1 MNVGRRICSRLAT
14 TEIGR
19 AVAEVACGGK
29 YFDATVIGMSGT
41 VKCRH
46 RSMRAWLGLFAGCL
60 LLLVKG
66 ANAAY
71 ANSPIPHSCTIAS
84 TNVHFGSYDPRDTAP
99 RKATVH
105 VTVTCSAGTEYSI
118 SVGPGDN
125 YDDRRKM
132 ISADGLAYELLRPA
146 SDDAGAPAG
155 SAAWAPGDKLSGTTA
170 DDTPLTF
177 NIGALATGSQDVGI
191 GSYADV
197 VTVTVDWENGS
208 ATSNVHV
215 TANVYPHCYASTEAI
230 NRVYDGLVADSV
242 TAVGRIAVS
251 CVKGTHATI
260 AIDRGQHAADSPVMA
275 SNSGDSLAYGL
286 YQPTADTPGAAVGF
300 AEEWGSEG
308 AQQLVAGVADSAA
321 PRYYN
326 VGMRIHDGQDVG
338 AGKYFDTVTVSVLFE
353 GGKSSSALSVAS
365 SVAENCMIT
374 ASQVTSPTYASSGAA
389 AVVGTGTVSVR
400 CVKGTVA
407 SVTLGRGGGF
417 TSTRNMRG
425 SAKLLAYELYQPESN
440 TPGAAVGSAAW
451 SEQAPLELAAARSN
465 AIQHYTVGGEVSS
478 GQRVD
483 AGNYYDSVVATVM
496 WAGRRAT
503 ASLPV
508 MCSVRADD

>member
-1 MNVGRRICSRLAT
+1 
-14 TEIGR
+14 
-19 AVAEVACGGK
+19 
-29 YFDATVIGMSGT
+29 
-41 VKCRH
+41 
-46 RSMRAWLGLFAGCL
+46 MRAWLGLFAGCL
-60 LLLVKG
+60 LVLVEG
-66 ANAAY
+66 APAS
-71 ANSPIPHSCTIAS
+71 ANSPIPHSCTVAS
-84 TNVHFGSYDPRDTAP
+84 TNVHFGSYDPRDAAL
-99 RKATVH
+99 RKATAH
-105 VTVTCSAGTEYSI
+105 LTVTCSAGTEYSI

-132 ISADGLAYELLRPA
+132 ISADGLAYELVRPA
-146 SDDAGAPAG
+146 SDDPGAAVG

-197 VTVTVDWENGS
+197 VAVTVEWENGS
-208 ATSNVHV
+208 ATTNVHV
-215 TANVYPHCYASTEAI
+215 SANVYPHCYASTESI
-230 NRVYDGLVADSV
+230 NRVYDGLVADAV
-242 TAVGRIAVS
+242 TAVGRIAVR

-260 AIDRGQHAADSPVMA
+260 AIGRGQHAADARAMA

-286 YQPTADTPGAAVGF
+286 FQPTADTPGAAAGF
-300 AEEWGSEG
+300 AEEWGTEG
-308 AQQLVAGVADSAA
+308 AQQFVAGVADSAA

-326 VGMRIHDGQDVG
+326 VGMRIQAGQDVG
-338 AGKYFDTVTVSVLFE
+338 AGNYFDTAVASVLFE
-353 GGKSSSALSVAS
+353 GGKSSSTLSIAS

-374 ASQVTSPTYASSGAA
+374 ATQVTLPAYAASGAA
-389 AVVGTGTVSVR
+389 SVDGTGTVGVR

-407 SVTLGRGGGF
+407 SITLGRGAGF

-425 SAKLLAYELYQPESN
+425 SEGLLAYELYQPESN
-440 TPGAAVGSAAW
+440 TPGAAAGSATW
-451 SEQAPLELAAARSN
+451 SEQAPLALAATRSN
-465 AIQHYTVGGEVSS
+465 AVQLYTVGGHIAS

-503 ASLPV
+503 ANVSV
-508 MCSVRADD
+508 AGTVRAND